1 MLNGKERQAKLP
13 EFLVEAENLQTRM
26 QECCQHLA
34 LIRNDRDAIDCLLA
48 ALHKLSGRADVL
60 GVHCMAD
67 FARHIHDVLSH
78 APDRLNLHDDALQAL
93 QGCLTLLA
101 WQLELID
108 PHTGQLGLDDSEQA
122 ELIATLAERIEV
134 STALLAEA
142 KGLTLITFPGHS
154 A

>member
-1 MLNGKERQAKLP
+1 MLNGKEWQAKLP
-13 EFLVEAENLQTRM
+13 EFLVEAEQLQTKM

-60 GVHCMAD
+60 GVHCMAN
-67 FARHIHDVLSH
+67 FSRHVHDVLNH
-78 APDRLNLHDDALQAL
+78 APERLNLHDDALQAL

-122 ELIATLAERIEV
+122 ELIADLAAQVEV
-134 STALLAEA
+134 STTLLAEA
-142 KGLTLITFPGHS
+142 KDFTLITFPGPS